1 MDIGGLWMNKISGI
15 KRRWFIN
22 YMLVVVL
29 VGVIIEGFFLVG
41 LNKFYYGNASNII
54 MNRAKVTVEF
64 YKKYYD
70 TEFYD
75 INEVA
80 QILVNNY
87 TDNEIAEIQILDLDG
102 NIIESNNKF
111 SLDDK
116 VQIPEGIESKIV
128 EKRALMNL
136 TGEKTL
142 SIYMPLKN
150 KSDEIVGVLR
160 YITSLTLIDK
170 AIYRLFLYSL
180 ILLGVLMLILSVLS
194 LFFTRT
200 IINPIYKII
209 KATEKLAKGEYNTRI
224 KNEFKDE
231 LKTLADS
238 VNLMAEKIQ
247 ESEKSKNEFISSIT
261 HEIRTPLTSIKG
273 WGETIIT
280 GDFSDKDE
288 IEIGLN
294 IIIKETDRLSSMV
307 EELLEFSKL
316 EAGNLILYKEKT
328 DIILLLKDII
338 SIYKGKFSKKKID
351 GVLNSEFDSLLLNI
365 DSNRIRQVIINILE
379 NAYKFSNY
387 NSKIIIDVK
396 KEKKYVKIA
405 IIDSGVGISKEN
417 LENVKKRFFK
427 GSSKQP
433 GSGLGLAISNEI
445 MKLHNGEISIE
456 SKLHEGT
463 TVNILLLNE

>member
-1 MDIGGLWMNKISGI
+1 MNKISGI
-15 KRRWFIN
+15 KKRWFIN

-29 VGVIIEGFFLVG
+29 VGIIIEGFFLVG
-41 LNKFYYGNASNII
+41 LNKFYYGNASDII
-54 MNRAKVTVEF
+54 MDRAKVTVEF

-70 TEFYD
+70 TELYAID
-75 INEVA
+75 EVA

-87 TDNEIAEIQILDLDG
+87 TDDEIAEIQILDLDG
-102 NIIESNNKF
+102 NIIKSNNEF
-111 SLDDK
+111 SHDDK

-128 EKRALMNL
+128 EKRALMEL

-170 AIYRLFLYSL
+170 AIYKLFIYSL
-180 ILLGVLMLILSVLS
+180 ILLGVLMLILSALS

-238 VNLMAEKIQ
+238 VNSMAGKIQ

-280 GDFSDKDE
+280 GDFSDKEE
-288 IEIGLN
+288 IETGLN
-294 IIIKETDRLSSMV
+294 IIIKETERLSSMV
-307 EELLEFSKL
+307 AELLEFSKL

-338 SIYKGKFSKKKID
+338 SIYKGKFNKKKID
-351 GVLNSEFDSLLLNI
+351 GILNSEFDSLILNI

-396 KEKKYVKIA
+396 KGKKCVKIA
-405 IIDSGVGISKEN
+405 IIDNGVGISEEN
-417 LENVKKRFFK
+417 LGNVKKRFFK

-445 MKLHNGEISIE
+445 MKLHDGTISIE
-456 SKLHEGT
+456 SKLNEGT
-463 TVNILLLNE
+463 TVNILFLDK

>member
-1 MDIGGLWMNKISGI
+1 MNKMSGI
-15 KRRWFIN
+15 KKRWFIN

-29 VGVIIEGFFLVG
+29 VGIIIEGFFLVG
-41 LNKFYYGNASNII
+41 LNKFYYGNASDII
-54 MNRAKVTVEF
+54 MDRAKVTVEF

-70 TEFYD
+70 TELYD
-75 INEVA
+75 IDEVA

-87 TDNEIAEIQILDLDG
+87 TDNKIAEIQILDLDG
-102 NIIESNNKF
+102 NIIKSNNEF

-116 VQIPEGIESKIV
+116 VQIPDGIESKII

-150 KSDEIVGVLR
+150 KNDEIVGVLR

-209 KATEKLAKGEYNTRI
+209 RATEKLAKGEYNTRI

-288 IEIGLN
+288 IETGLN

-351 GVLNSEFDSLLLNI
+351 GTLNSEFDSLILNI
-365 DSNRIRQVIINILE
+365 DSNRIRQVAINVLE

-387 NSKIIIDVK
+387 NSKITIDVK

-405 IIDSGVGISKEN
+405 IIDSGVGISEEN

-427 GSSKQP
+427 GNSKQP

-445 MKLHNGEISIE
+445 IKLHNGEISIE